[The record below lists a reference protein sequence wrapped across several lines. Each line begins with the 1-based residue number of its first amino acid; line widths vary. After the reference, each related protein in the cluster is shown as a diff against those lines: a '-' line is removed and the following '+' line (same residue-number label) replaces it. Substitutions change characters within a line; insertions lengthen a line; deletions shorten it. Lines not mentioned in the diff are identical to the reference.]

1 MNSCDDNDKS
11 LKLLPESNPGE
22 VRTSVDDNNS
32 NSAGDAMTSSIE
44 TIVFDS
50 KLMKTSTHAEEL
62 AATWGG
68 RCSLPDSGRLRRA
81 RAHSWSGGSP
91 EDGTSEIRI
100 LRERLVRTQTRP
112 RPGAVRHLSRHQRLT
127 LASLALVDFMS
138 FCSMSIMA
146 PFFPREA
153 NEKGLSDTMCGMV
166 FSFYAIVM
174 FLTSPLF
181 GKFLPIMGAKFM
193 FIAGM
198 FVAGACNVLFGTLV
212 MVEDNLTFTILCF
225 LVRGMEALGASAY
238 STASYVFVVNAFPD
252 TIGTVLGILE
262 TFVGLGMSV
271 GPAIGGLLYSIGG
284 FGLPFYSLGLVMVLS
299 VPINFFLLS
308 DCEEYVSGSKTAS
321 VLSLFKIPSII
332 ITGLVIV
339 IVSNTWAF
347 LDPTLEPHLRQ
358 FGLST
363 NQIGL
368 IFLLF
373 SSLYGI
379 FSPIWGWVAD
389 RVHNHWCMM
398 VWGLFLS
405 TVGLLLLGPCPFIP
419 GLSQDLWLDLVALSI
434 LGISVALTLLPTFQG
449 VLTSSIYE
457 GGCPEA
463 LATYSAVAGVWSCC
477 YSLGEVLGPALGGAL
492 AQRYGF
498 PLCATLC
505 AAACFTMALVT
516 LMFFSLRESAKW
528 IEAESLEDS
537 IPYTDTTWNSNN
549 FCRSRSA
556 PPNHVTEQSPL
567 LTPCS
572 CSTKNG
578 YSSCGTSPPKHV
590 CLKHIKQKKS
600 GWATVKEV
608 MTNILK
614 FQYLTNIYIKLRRF
628 RKSKNKLR
636 SNGELYQN
644 YLEDNKNDKNTWNN
658 VDKNSKNAAIDI
670 KLNNNNIH
678 QNCGQAGAEDSYCA
692 YLENAIFGSPV
703 VMQNINSDNLIVK
716 NNHKGL
722 VAKLM
727 TIDEDRRNSDEIIK
741 HNLQKVQFYENNAA
755 CTSREDIFDACDCK
769 DGVTYVRGTVTVS
782 STGACEV

>member
-1 MNSCDDNDKS
+1 
-11 LKLLPESNPGE
+11 
-22 VRTSVDDNNS
+22 
-32 NSAGDAMTSSIE
+32 
-44 TIVFDS
+44 
-50 KLMKTSTHAEEL
+50 
-62 AATWGG
+62 
-68 RCSLPDSGRLRRA
+68 
-81 RAHSWSGGSP
+81 
-91 EDGTSEIRI
+91 
-100 LRERLVRTQTRP
+100 
-112 RPGAVRHLSRHQRLT
+112 
-127 LASLALVDFMS
+127 MS

-153 NEKGLSDTMCGMV
+153 NAKGLSDTMCGMV
-166 FSFYAIVM
+166 FSFYAVVM
-174 FLTSPLF
+174 FVTSPLF
-181 GKFLPIMGAKFM
+181 GKFLPAMGAKFM
-193 FIAGM
+193 FIAGI
-198 FVAGACNVLFGTLV
+198 FVAGVCNVLFGTLV
-212 MVEDNLTFTILCF
+212 LVEDSLTFTILCF
-225 LVRGMEALGASAY
+225 VVRGMEALGASAY

-284 FGLPFYSLGLVMVLS
+284 FCVPFYSLGVVMVLT

-308 DCEEYVSGSKTAS
+308 DCDEYVSGSKTAS
-321 VLSLFKIPSII
+321 ILRLFKIPSII

-419 GLSQDLWLDLVALSI
+419 GLSRELWLDLVALSI

-449 VLTSSIYE
+449 VLTSSIFE

-492 AQRYGF
+492 AERYGF

-505 AAACFTMALVT
+505 AAACFTMAIVT
-516 LMFFSLRESAKW
+516 LTFFSLRESSKW
-528 IEAESLEDS
+528 VESESLEDS
-537 IPYTDTTWNSNN
+537 IPSTDSTWNSN
-549 FCRSRSA
+549 FCRTHSA
-556 PPNHVTEQSPL
+556 PVSRLVEYSPL
-567 LTPCS
+567 LASCS
-572 CSTKNG
+572 CSIKNG
-578 YSSCGTSPPKHV
+578 YSTCGASHLKPA

-600 GWATVKEV
+600 GWASAKEIMSYV
-608 MTNILK
+608 LK
-614 FQYLTNIYIKLRRF
+614 FQYLTNIYIKIRRMYKTKNNF
-628 RKSKNKLR
+628 REHY
-636 SNGELYQN
+636 NGLYQN
-644 YLEDNKNDKNTWNN
+644 YLEVPENIPNIRNDVN
-658 VDKNSKNAAIDI
+658 VNSNIDM
-670 KLNNNNIH
+670 KVNNNSH
-678 QNCGQAGAEDSYCA
+678 HRTCGDTDARNGYCE
-692 YLENAIFGSPV
+692 YLDNAIFGSPA
-703 VMQNINSDNLIVK
+703 VMENVNSDNLIVK
-716 NNHKGL
+716 RNHKGL
-722 VAKLM
+722 VAKLV
-727 TIDEDRRNSDEIIK
+727 TTDIDRRTTEEILE
-741 HNLQKVQFYENNAA
+741 HNLQKVHFYEQNSS
-755 CTSREDIFDACDCK
+755 CSSREDIFNACDCK
-769 DGVTYVRGTVTVS
+769 AGVTFARGTVTMS

>member
-1 MNSCDDNDKS
+1 MGGCDES
-11 LKLLPESNPGE
+11 SKLQPGSNPA
-22 VRTSVDDNNS
+22 VSRTSVDSNYGNS
-32 NSAGDAMTSSIE
+32 AMTSCE

-50 KLMKTSTHAEEL
+50 KLVKTSTHAEEL

-68 RCSLPDSGRLRRA
+68 RCSLPDSGRMR
-81 RAHSWSGGSP
+81 RAHSWSGGPP

-112 RPGAVRHLSRHQRLT
+112 RPGAVCLLSRRQKLT
-127 LASLALVDFMS
+127 LISLALVDFMS

-153 NEKGLSDTMCGMV
+153 SAKGMTDTMCGMV
-166 FSFYAIVM
+166 FSFYAVVM
-174 FLTSPLF
+174 FITSPFF
-181 GKFLPIMGAKFM
+181 GKFLPVMGAKFM
-193 FIAGM
+193 FTAGI
-198 FVAGACNVLFGTLV
+198 FVAGVCNVLFGTLNL
-212 MVEDNLTFTILCF
+212 VEDTLSFTILCF
-225 LVRGMEALGASAY
+225 VVRGMEALGASAY

-284 FGLPFYSLGLVMVLS
+284 FGVPFYSLGVVMVLT
-299 VPINFFLLS
+299 VPINFYLLS

-321 VLSLFKIPSII
+321 ILRLFRIPSII

-363 NQIGL
+363 KQIGL

-405 TVGLLLLGPCPFIP
+405 TIGLLLLGPCPFIP
-419 GLSQDLWLDLVALSI
+419 GLSRQLWLDLVALSI

-492 AQRYGF
+492 AERYGF
-498 PLCATLC
+498 PLSATMC
-505 AAACFTMALVT
+505 AAACFVMGVIT
-516 LMFFSLRESAKW
+516 LIFFSLRESSKW
-528 IEAESLEDS
+528 VEEESLEDS
-537 IPYTDTTWNSNN
+537 IPYTDTTWNSN
-549 FCRSRSA
+549 FCRTRSA
-556 PPNHVTEQSPL
+556 PSSRVAEHSPL
-567 LTPCS
+567 LTPCY
-572 CSTKNG
+572 CNVKNG
-578 YSSCGTSPPKHV
+578 YNSYGTSHIRHA
-590 CLKHIKQKKS
+590 CLKHIKHKKS
-600 GWATVKEV
+600 GWASVKEA
-608 MTNILK
+608 MTYFLK
-614 FQYLTNIYIKLRRF
+614 FQYLTNTYVKIRRLR
-628 RKSKNKLR
+628 KMTNKCKE
-636 SNGELYQN
+636 NNDELYQN
-644 YLEDNKNDKNTWNN
+644 YLSEKDTDKDLPRDNL
-658 VDKNSKNAAIDI
+658 SQRCCQPAIDI
-670 KLNNNNIH
+670 KNNNNNIH
-678 QNCGQAGAEDSYCA
+678 EEDGQTEKDNYCA
-692 YLENAIFGSPV
+692 YLEEAIFGSPAIMKNV
-703 VMQNINSDNLIVK
+703 NSDNLIVK
-716 NNHKGL
+716 KKHKGL
-722 VAKLM
+722 VAKLI
-727 TIDEDRRNSDEIIK
+727 TLDDDRRTSDEIIK
-741 HNLQKVQFYENNAA
+741 HNLQKVNFYEQNPA
-755 CTSREDIFDACDCK
+755 CASREDIFDACDCK

>member
-1 MNSCDDNDKS
+1 MDRDGEDTDESAHLLRSSDVICTKS
-11 LKLLPESNPGE
+11 EGNLNE
-22 VRTSVDDNNS
+22 
-32 NSAGDAMTSSIE
+32 AMASSSE

-50 KLMKTSTHAEEL
+50 KMIKTSTTDEL

-68 RCSLPDSGRLRRA
+68 RCSLPDSGRLRRI
-81 RAHSWSGGSP
+81 HSWSGGP
-91 EDGTSEIRI
+91 PHDVPSEIRI
-100 LRERLVRTQTRP
+100 LRERLVRTQAKL

-153 NEKGLSDTMCGMV
+153 AEKGMSETMCGIV

-174 FLTSPLF
+174 FLTSPFF
-181 GKFLPIMGAKFM
+181 GKYLPKIGSKFM

-198 FVAGACNVLFGTLV
+198 FIAGSCNVLFGTLV
-212 MVEDNLTFTILCF
+212 LIEDTSTFAVMCF
-225 LVRGMEALGASAY
+225 VVRGMEALGASAY

-252 TIGTVLGILE
+252 TIGSVLGILE

-284 FGLPFYSLGLVMVLS
+284 FGLPFYSLGIVMVLT
-299 VPINFFLLS
+299 VPINFVLLTEC
-308 DCEEYVSGSKTAS
+308 DEYVSGSKTAS
-321 VLSLFKIPSII
+321 ILQLFKIPSII

-363 NQIGL
+363 KQIGF

-405 TVGLLLLGPCPFIP
+405 SIGLLLLGPCPFIP
-419 GLSQDLWLDLVALSI
+419 GLPKDLWLDLVALSI
-434 LGISVALTLLPTFQG
+434 LGMSVALTLLPTFQG

-492 AQRYGF
+492 AQQYGF

-505 AAACFTMALVT
+505 AAACFFMAVVT
-516 LMFFSLRESAKW
+516 LTFFSMRESSKW
-528 IEAESLEDS
+528 IDIAELESNS
-537 IPYTDTTWNSNN
+537 IPYTDTTWNSSQ
-549 FCRSRSA
+549 FCQTQSA
-556 PPNHVTEQSPL
+556 PESRL
-567 LTPCS
+567 SEKSRLITPCS
-572 CSTKNG
+572 C
-578 YSSCGTSPPKHV
+578 TSKTVYYVVQNSLYKKV
-590 CLKHIKQKKS
+590 CLKHNKSRKS
-600 GWATVKEV
+600 GSASVADKV
-608 MTNILK
+608 AYFLK
-614 FQYLTNIYIKLRRF
+614 FQYMTDIYVTIRKLTAKKSKSNSLTN
-628 RKSKNKLR
+628 NE
-636 SNGELYQN
+636 ELYQN
-644 YLEDNKNDKNTWNN
+644 YLENDNERNCSVHSNISTLNEKEDSVVNN
-658 VDKNSKNAAIDI
+658 VIEDCQF
-670 KLNNNNIH
+670 
-678 QNCGQAGAEDSYCA
+678 QNKEDTYCA
-692 YLENAIFGSPV
+692 YLDKTIFGPV
-703 VMQNINSDNLIVK
+703 AMQMKKENIIIK
-716 NNHKGL
+716 RNNKGL
-722 VAKLM
+722 VAKLV
-727 TIDEDRRNSDEIIK
+727 TFDEKKRPSDEIIE
-741 HNLQKVQFYENNAA
+741 HNLQKVHFYEQGPECATLEN
-755 CTSREDIFDACDCK
+755 IFDGCDCR
-769 DGVTYVRGTVTVS
+769 DEVTYVRGTVTLS
-782 STGACEV
+782 SSGACEV

>member
-1 MNSCDDNDKS
+1 MDRECDETDENTQLLSETERERITSDLNANSVVGCT
-11 LKLLPESNPGE
+11 G
-22 VRTSVDDNNS
+22 
-32 NSAGDAMTSSIE
+32 SIE

-50 KLMKTSTHAEEL
+50 KMMKTSTQVDEL
-62 AATWGG
+62 AATWSGH
-68 RCSLPDSGRLRRA
+68 RSMPDSGRLRRV
-81 RAHSWSGGSP
+81 HSWSGGP
-91 EDGTSEIRI
+91 PDDGSSEIRI
-100 LRERLVRTQTRP
+100 LRERLVRTQTRLQ
-112 RPGAVRHLSRHQRLT
+112 PGAVRHLSRRQRLT

-138 FCSMSIMA
+138 FCSMSVMA

-153 NEKGLSDTMCGMV
+153 AIKGLSETMTGIV
-166 FSFYAIVM
+166 FSFYAVVM

-181 GKFLPIMGAKFM
+181 GQFLPMVGAKFL
-193 FIAGM
+193 FTAGM
-198 FVAGACNVLFGTLV
+198 FVAGACNVIFGTLALI
-212 MVEDNLTFTILCF
+212 EDSVTFTVLCF
-225 LVRGMEALGASAY
+225 VVRGLEALGASAY

-252 TIGTVLGILE
+252 TIGSVLGILE
-262 TFVGLGMSV
+262 TFIGLGMSV

-284 FGLPFYSLGLVMVLS
+284 FGLPFYTLGVIMVLT
-299 VPINFFLLS
+299 VPINFFLLT

-321 VLSLFKIPSII
+321 IFGLLKIPSII

-363 NQIGL
+363 EQIGL

-405 TVGLLLLGPCPFIP
+405 TAGLLLLGPCPFIP
-419 GLSQDLWLDLVALSI
+419 GLPRDLWLDLVALSI

-492 AQRYGF
+492 TEQYGF

-505 AAACFTMALVT
+505 AAACFTMAVVT
-516 LMFFSLRESAKW
+516 LTFFCVRESRKCATSSGS
-528 IEAESLEDS
+528 ACDS
-537 IPYTDTTWNSNN
+537 IPYTDTTWNSNQ
-549 FCRSRSA
+549 FCRTRSV
-556 PPNHVTEQSPL
+556 PNTCADNSPL

-572 CSTKNG
+572 CYNTHSFT
-578 YSSCGTSPPKHV
+578 YGTAPPKHF
-590 CLKHIKQKKS
+590 CLTHSKSNKS
-600 GWATVKEV
+600 GSASVADIIAY
-608 MTNILK
+608 ILK
-614 FQYLTNIYIKLRRF
+614 FEFVISMYIRIRRS
-628 RKSKNKLR
+628 RKKSIAAPVN
-636 SNGELYQN
+636 NEQLYQN
-644 YLEDNKNDKNTWNN
+644 YLHDEKGDLQRPCYNGYLCT
-658 VDKNSKNAAIDI
+658 
-670 KLNNNNIH
+670 NNNINEH
-678 QNCGQAGAEDSYCA
+678 VKNRKGDRYCSY
-692 YLENAIFGSPV
+692 LDEAIFGSPD
-703 VMQNINSDNLIVK
+703 VMKNVTMDNLKVK
-716 NNHKGL
+716 RDNKGL
-722 VAKLM
+722 FSTSLAC
-727 TIDEDRRNSDEIIK
+727 DEDRTTTNEIIK
-741 HNLQKVQFYENNAA
+741 HNIEKVHFYEQDQ
-755 CTSREDIFDACDCK
+755 CQGFQDIFDGCNCR
-769 DGVTYVRGTVTVS
+769 DGVTYARGTVTVS

>member
-1 MNSCDDNDKS
+1 MDKDS
-11 LKLLPESNPGE
+11 ERQKLLEE
-22 VRTSVDDNNS
+22 RTSE
-32 NSAGDAMTSSIE
+32 SSDGHSVKDSSFD
-44 TIVFDS
+44 TIVFDGRIV
-50 KLMKTSTHAEEL
+50 KTSTVARDL
-62 AATWGG
+62 AATWCG
-68 RCSLPDSGRLRRA
+68 RRSPPDSGHGRLRRT
-81 RAHSWSGGSP
+81 HSWSGGHPDDVS
-91 EDGTSEIRI
+91 SEIRI
-100 LRERLVRTQTRP
+100 LRERLVRTQTRL
-112 RPGAVRHLSRHQRLT
+112 RPGAVRHLTRHQRLT

-153 NEKGLSDTMCGMV
+153 QLKGLSDTTCGLV
-166 FSFYAIVM
+166 FSFYAVIM
-174 FLTSPLF
+174 FITSPLF
-181 GKFLPIMGAKFM
+181 GKFLPVFGAKFL

-198 FVAGACNVLFGTLV
+198 LVAGVCNVLFGTLALI
-212 MVEDNLTFTILCF
+212 EDSVLFTVLCF
-225 LVRGMEALGASAY
+225 VVRGLEALGASAY

-252 TIGTVLGILE
+252 SIGSVLGILE

-284 FGLPFYSLGLVMVLS
+284 FGLPFYSLGIVMVLT
-299 VPINFFLLS
+299 VPINFFLLT

-321 VLSLFKIPSII
+321 ILRLFKIPSII

-363 NQIGL
+363 KQIGL

-405 TVGLLLLGPCPFIP
+405 TIGLLLLGPCPFIP
-419 GLSQDLWLDLVALSI
+419 GLPKDLWLDLVALSI
-434 LGISVALTLLPTFQG
+434 LGMSVALTLLPTFQG

-505 AAACFTMALVT
+505 AAACFTMAVVT
-516 LMFFSLRESAKW
+516 LTFFSLRESEKW
-528 IEAESLEDS
+528 AESMGSES
-537 IPYTDTTWNSNN
+537 IPYTDTTWTSDR
-549 FCRSRSA
+549 FLRERSA
-556 PPNHVTEQSPL
+556 PTSRGERSPL

-572 CSTKNG
+572 CDSKTVTNFL
-578 YSSCGTSPPKHV
+578 YGTSATPSRKICVAH
-590 CLKHIKQKKS
+590 KNRKS
-600 GWATVKEV
+600 GWASVSDSLAYF
-608 MTNILK
+608 LK
-614 FQYLTNIYIKLRRF
+614 FQYLSEAYARVRRPHN
-628 RKSKNKLR
+628 RR
-636 SNGELYQN
+636 TSNQNTDLYQN
-644 YLEDNKNDKNTWNN
+644 YLNDDKTEKHDSNTKESATQNTD
-658 VDKNSKNAAIDI
+658 VF
-670 KLNNNNIH
+670 NNNTL
-678 QNCGQAGAEDSYCA
+678 QKSSEDSYCA

-703 VMQNINSDNLIVK
+703 GMENNMENVVVKRHNS
-716 NNHKGL
+716 GL
-722 VAKLM
+722 VSRL
-727 TIDEDRRNSDEIIK
+727 DCEDSGRPTDDIIR
-741 HNLQKVQFYENNAA
+741 HNLEKVQFYEQA
-755 CTSREDIFDACDCK
+755 CDSLEQDIFDGCECRDE
-769 DGVTYVRGTVTVS
+769 VTFVRGTVTVS

>member
-1 MNSCDDNDKS
+1 MDNSDRINDRLQPDLS
-11 LKLLPESNPGE
+11 PSE
-22 VRTSVDDNNS
+22 VRTRNGSVESNV
-32 NSAGDAMTSSIE
+32 NSAVEMTSSIE

-50 KLMKTSTHAEEL
+50 NLMKTSTHAEDL

-68 RCSLPDSGRLRRA
+68 RCSLPDSGRMR
-81 RAHSWSGGSP
+81 RAHSWSGGPADDS
-91 EDGTSEIRI
+91 TSEIRI
-100 LRERLVRTQTRP
+100 LRERLVRTQTCP
-112 RPGAVRHLSRHQRLT
+112 RPSAVRHLSRRQRLT

-153 NEKGLSDTMCGMV
+153 NAKGLSDTMCGMV
-166 FSFYAIVM
+166 FSFYAVVM

-181 GKFLPIMGAKFM
+181 GKFLPAMGAKFM

-212 MVEDNLTFTILCF
+212 MVQDSSTFTILCF
-225 LVRGMEALGASAY
+225 VVRGMEALGASAY

-252 TIGTVLGILE
+252 SIGTVLGILE

-284 FGLPFYSLGLVMVLS
+284 FGVPFYSLGVVMVLT

-321 VLSLFKIPSII
+321 IIRLFKIPSII

-363 NQIGL
+363 EQIGL

-405 TVGLLLLGPCPFIP
+405 TIGLLLLGPCPFIP
-419 GLSQDLWLDLVALSI
+419 GLSRDLWLDLVALSI

-449 VLTSSIYE
+449 VLTSSIFE

-505 AAACFTMALVT
+505 AAACFVMAIVT
-516 LMFFSLRESAKW
+516 LTFFSLRESSKW
-528 IEAESLEDS
+528 IEVESLGDS
-537 IPYTDTTWNSNN
+537 VHTDSTWHSNY
-549 FCRSRSA
+549 CTRSA
-556 PPNHVTEQSPL
+556 PYTRTQENSPL
-567 LTPCS
+567 ISPCS
-572 CSTKNG
+572 CSVKNG
-578 YSSCGTSPPKHV
+578 YALSGYGTSYPRQF

-600 GWATVKEV
+600 GWASAKEV
-608 MTNILK
+608 TTYFLK
-614 FQYLTNIYIKLRRF
+614 FQYLTNAYIKIRRLRK
-628 RKSKNKLR
+628 RKSNR
-636 SNGELYQN
+636 ANDELYQN
-644 YLEDNKNDKNTWNN
+644 YLGNDENDNNTQGKELKNGNSAINIKVNKNLDCDK
-658 VDKNSKNAAIDI
+658 IDR
-670 KLNNNNIH
+670 
-678 QNCGQAGAEDSYCA
+678 QNSYCV
-692 YLENAIFGSPV
+692 YLDNAIFGSPV
-703 VMQNINSDNLIVK
+703 VMANVNSDNLIVK
-716 NNHKGL
+716 RNHKGL
-722 VAKLM
+722 VAKVN
-727 TIDEDRRNSDEIIK
+727 TEDDRRTSDEIIK
-741 HNLQKVQFYENNAA
+741 HNLQKVHFYEQNPA
-755 CTSREDIFDACDCK
+755 CSSREDIFDACDCK

>member
-1 MNSCDDNDKS
+1 MDRDSDDTEENVRLINNLDNSRVQSIYGNRGMASSCD
-11 LKLLPESNPGE
+11 
-22 VRTSVDDNNS
+22 
-32 NSAGDAMTSSIE
+32 

-50 KLMKTSTHAEEL
+50 HLMKTSTQTEEL

-68 RCSLPDSGRLRRA
+68 RGSLPESGTSGRLRRT
-81 RAHSWSGGSP
+81 RSWSGGP
-91 EDGTSEIRI
+91 PDDVASEVRI
-100 LRERLVRTQTRP
+100 LRERLVRTQARL
-112 RPGAVRHLSRHQRLT
+112 RPGAVRQLTRHQRLT

-153 NEKGLSDTMCGMV
+153 TEKGLSETMCGIV
-166 FSFYAIVM
+166 FSFYAVVM
-174 FLTSPLF
+174 FITSPFF
-181 GKFLPIMGAKFM
+181 GKYLPKIGAKFM

-198 FVAGACNVLFGTLV
+198 FMAGACNVLFGTLV
-212 MVEDNLTFTILCF
+212 LVQDPTMFTVLCF
-225 LVRGMEALGASAY
+225 VVRGMEALGASAY

-252 TIGTVLGILE
+252 TIGSVLGILE

-284 FGLPFYSLGLVMVLS
+284 FGLPFYSLGITMVLT
-299 VPINFFLLS
+299 VPINYCLLT
-308 DCEEYVSGSKTAS
+308 DCGEYVSGSKTAS
-321 VLSLFKIPSII
+321 ILRLFKIPSII

-405 TVGLLLLGPCPFIP
+405 TIGLLLLGPCPFIP
-419 GLSQDLWLDLVALSI
+419 GLPTDLWLDLVALSI

-492 AQRYGF
+492 SEMYGF
-498 PLCATLC
+498 PLCSTLC
-505 AAACFTMALVT
+505 AAACFTMAVIT
-516 LMFFSLRESAKW
+516 LTFFSLRESSKW
-528 IEAESLEDS
+528 VEAESEANS
-537 IPYTDTTWNSNN
+537 IPYTDTTWNSNH

-556 PPNHVTEQSPL
+556 PASQIAETSPL
-567 LTPCS
+567 ITPCS
-572 CSTKNG
+572 CASKTAYYLYGNSPTNQIFFMHKKNG
-578 YSSCGTSPPKHV
+578 
-590 CLKHIKQKKS
+590 KS
-600 GWATVKEV
+600 GSASISDVLAYF
-608 MTNILK
+608 LK
-614 FQYLTNIYIKLRRF
+614 FQYLTEVYVRV
-628 RKSKNKLR
+628 RKSRNKSKTRALPD
-636 SNGELYQN
+636 NDQLYQN
-644 YLEDNKNDKNTWNN
+644 YLDEENEDKKDPSPSDN
-658 VDKNSKNAAIDI
+658 VTNEPSQRN
-670 KLNNNNIH
+670 
-678 QNCGQAGAEDSYCA
+678 EDSYCS
-692 YLENAIFGSPV
+692 YIDKAIFGSAPLKMNDENV
-703 VMQNINSDNLIVK
+703 IVK
-716 NNHKGL
+716 RNNKGL
-722 VAKLM
+722 VAELTREGDK
-727 TIDEDRRNSDEIIK
+727 RSSGEIIK
-741 HNLQKVQFYENNAA
+741 HNLQKVQFYEQNPE
-755 CTSREDIFDACDCK
+755 CTTLDDIFDGCDCR
-769 DGVTYVRGTVTVS
+769 DNVTYVRGTVTVS

>member
-1 MNSCDDNDKS
+1 MDRDSEDTDENARLLNSSDERNRS
-11 LKLLPESNPGE
+11 YG
-22 VRTSVDDNNS
+22 NS
-32 NSAGDAMTSSIE
+32 REAIVSSSE

-50 KLMKTSTHAEEL
+50 NMMKTSTHTEEL

-68 RCSLPDSGRLRRA
+68 RVSLPDSGTSGRLRRA
-81 RAHSWSGGSP
+81 RSWSGDP
-91 EDGTSEIRI
+91 PDDTASEVRI
-100 LRERLVRTQTRP
+100 LRERLVRTQAKLRP
-112 RPGAVRHLSRHQRLT
+112 SAVRHLTRHQRLT

-153 NEKGLSDTMCGMV
+153 TAKGLSETMCGVV
-166 FSFYAIVM
+166 FSFYAVVM
-174 FLTSPLF
+174 FITSPFF
-181 GKFLPIMGAKFM
+181 GKYLPMIGAKFM
-193 FIAGM
+193 FTAGM
-198 FVAGACNVLFGTLV
+198 FMAGSCNVLFGTLV
-212 MVEDNLTFTILCF
+212 LVEDPTTFTVLCF
-225 LVRGMEALGASAY
+225 VVRGMEALGASAY

-252 TIGTVLGILE
+252 NIGSVLGILE

-284 FGLPFYSLGLVMVLS
+284 FGLPFYSLGIIMVLT
-299 VPINFFLLS
+299 VPINYCLLT
-308 DCEEYVSGSKTAS
+308 DCGEYVSGSKTAS
-321 VLSLFKIPSII
+321 IVKLFKIPSII

-405 TVGLLLLGPCPFIP
+405 TIGLLLLGPCPFIP
-419 GLSQDLWLDLVALSI
+419 GLPKDLWLDLVALSI
-434 LGISVALTLLPTFQG
+434 LGMSAALTLLPTFQG

-492 AQRYGF
+492 AEQYGF

-505 AAACFTMALVT
+505 AGACLTMAVVT
-516 LMFFSLRESAKW
+516 LTFFSLRESSKW
-528 IEAESLEDS
+528 VEAETASNS
-537 IPYTDTTWNSNN
+537 IPYTDTTWNSNH
-549 FCRSRSA
+549 FCRTRSA
-556 PPNHVTEQSPL
+556 PASQLAENSPL
-567 LTPCS
+567 ITPCS
-572 CSTKNG
+572 CASKTAYYLYGNSQTNQMFFMHKKNG
-578 YSSCGTSPPKHV
+578 KNGSASIADVIAYF
-590 CLKHIKQKKS
+590 
-600 GWATVKEV
+600 
-608 MTNILK
+608 LK
-614 FQYLTNIYIKLRRF
+614 FEYLTDVYVRI
-628 RKSKNKLR
+628 RKSRNKSKTKAL
-636 SNGELYQN
+636 SHCDQLYQN
-644 YLEDNKNDKNTWNN
+644 YLGNNENDVEEEKKDNFKDNNRVLSNN
-658 VDKNSKNAAIDI
+658 VTAS
-670 KLNNNNIH
+670 
-678 QNCGQAGAEDSYCA
+678 GQSQSNEDSYCS
-692 YLENAIFGSPV
+692 YIDNAIFGSV
-703 VMQNINSDNLIVK
+703 TTRMNDENVIVK
-716 NNHKGL
+716 RNNKGL
-722 VAKLM
+722 VTKLV
-727 TIDEDRRNSDEIIK
+727 TYDEQRPSDEIIK
-741 HNLQKVQFYENNAA
+741 HNLQKVHFYEQSPE
-755 CTSREDIFDACDCK
+755 CTTLDDIFDGCDCR
-769 DGVTYVRGTVTVS
+769 DDVTYARGTVTVS

>member
-1 MNSCDDNDKS
+1 MSKEGADSDENTPLRGANQN
-11 LKLLPESNPGE
+11 E
-22 VRTSVDDNNS
+22 RTSDTSAVD
-32 NSAGDAMTSSIE
+32 GMVSSTE

-68 RCSLPDSGRLRRA
+68 RCSLPDSGRLRRV
-81 RAHSWSGGSP
+81 HSWSGGP
-91 EDGTSEIRI
+91 PDDVTSEIRI
-100 LRERLVRTQTRP
+100 LRERLVRTQTRL

-153 NEKGLSDTMCGMV
+153 SIKGLSDTMCGIV
-166 FSFYAIVM
+166 FSFYAVIM

-181 GKFLPIMGAKFM
+181 GKFLPTIGAKFM

-198 FVAGACNVLFGTLV
+198 FIAGACNVLFGTLV
-212 MVEDNLTFTILCF
+212 LIENTTTFTILCF
-225 LVRGMEALGASAY
+225 VVRGMEALGASAY

-252 TIGTVLGILE
+252 SIGSVLGILE

-284 FGLPFYSLGLVMVLS
+284 FGLPFYSLGVVMVLT
-299 VPINFFLLS
+299 VPINFFLLT
-308 DCEEYVSGSKTAS
+308 DCGEYVSGSKTAS
-321 VLSLFKIPSII
+321 ILRLFKIPSIV

-363 NQIGL
+363 KQIGL

-419 GLSQDLWLDLVALSI
+419 GLTKDLWLDLVALSI
-434 LGISVALTLLPTFQG
+434 LGMSVALTLLPTFQG

-505 AAACFTMALVT
+505 AAACFTMAVVT
-516 LMFFSLRESAKW
+516 LTFFSLRESSKW
-528 IEAESLEDS
+528 MQVAQSESDS
-537 IPYTDTTWNSNN
+537 IPYTDSTWTSNY
-549 FCRSRSA
+549 FCRPHSA
-556 PPNHVTEQSPL
+556 PESKLNENTPL
-567 LTPCS
+567 VTPCS
-572 CSTKNG
+572 CPSRNG
-578 YSSCGTSPPKHV
+578 YYSYGGPQKPV
-590 CLKHIKQKKS
+590 CLNHIKGKKS
-600 GWATVKEV
+600 GSASVSEV
-608 MTNILK
+608 VAYFLK
-614 FQYLTNIYIKLRRF
+614 FQYLTNMYIIIRRNLK
-628 RKSKNKLR
+628 KSNQIR
-636 SNGELYQN
+636 TVGNNDELYQDYLRSEDLVVAESSKTDQVQAEDN
-644 YLEDNKNDKNTWNN
+644 DININNNAITKNSSDLTEEEEDYCTYLEK
-658 VDKNSKNAAIDI
+658 V
-670 KLNNNNIH
+670 
-678 QNCGQAGAEDSYCA
+678 
-692 YLENAIFGSPV
+692 IFGSPIGMENV
-703 VMQNINSDNLIVK
+703 NRENLIVK
-716 NNHKGL
+716 RNNAGL
-722 VAKLM
+722 ISKVVS
-727 TIDEDRRNSDEIIK
+727 DENKKRSTDEIIK
-741 HNLQKVQFYENNAA
+741 HNLQKVHFYEQNPGCA
-755 CTSREDIFDACDCK
+755 SLEDIFDGCDCR

-782 STGACEV
+782 SAGACEV

>member
-1 MNSCDDNDKS
+1 MDNSDEINDRLQTLIPS
-11 LKLLPESNPGE
+11 E
-22 VRTSVDDNNS
+22 VRTRNDSRE
-32 NSAGDAMTSSIE
+32 MTSSIE

-50 KLMKTSTHAEEL
+50 NLMKTSTQAEDL

-68 RCSLPDSGRLRRA
+68 RCSLPDSGRMR
-81 RAHSWSGGSP
+81 RAHSWSGGPADDS
-91 EDGTSEIRI
+91 TSEIRI

-112 RPGAVRHLSRHQRLT
+112 RPSAVRHLSRRQRLT

-153 NEKGLSDTMCGMV
+153 NAKGLSDTMCGM
-166 FSFYAIVM
+166 
-174 FLTSPLF
+174 
-181 GKFLPIMGAKFM
+181 LPAMGAKFM

-212 MVEDNLTFTILCF
+212 MVQDSLTFTILCF
-225 LVRGMEALGASAY
+225 VVRGMEALGASAY

-252 TIGTVLGILE
+252 SIGTVLGILE

-284 FGLPFYSLGLVMVLS
+284 FGVPFYSLGVVMVLS

-321 VLSLFKIPSII
+321 ILRLFKIPSII

-363 NQIGL
+363 EQIGL

-405 TVGLLLLGPCPFIP
+405 TIGLLLLGPCPFIP
-419 GLSQDLWLDLVALSI
+419 GLSRDLWLDLVALSI

-449 VLTSSIYE
+449 VLTSSIFE

-477 YSLGEVLGPALGGAL
+477 YSLGEVLGPAVGGAL

-505 AAACFTMALVT
+505 AAACFVMALVT
-516 LMFFSLRESAKW
+516 LTFFSLRESSKW
-528 IEAESLEDS
+528 LEVESLGDS
-537 IPYTDTTWNSNN
+537 VHTDSTWHSN
-549 FCRSRSA
+549 FCTRSA
-556 PPNHVTEQSPL
+556 PYTRTRENSPL
-567 LTPCS
+567 ISPCS
-572 CSTKNG
+572 CSVKNG
-578 YSSCGTSPPKHV
+578 YGSSGYGTSYPRQV
-590 CLKHIKQKKS
+590 CLNHIKQKKS
-600 GWATVKEV
+600 GWASAKEV
-608 MTNILK
+608 TTYFLK
-614 FQYLTNIYIKLRRF
+614 FQYLTNAYIKIRRLRK
-628 RKSKNKLR
+628 RKNHVNSD
-636 SNGELYQN
+636 ELYQN
-644 YLEDNKNDKNTWNN
+644 YLGNDENDNTQDKIIRNGNSAINIKN
-658 VDKNSKNAAIDI
+658 NANHDCD
-670 KLNNNNIH
+670 
-678 QNCGQAGAEDSYCA
+678 QTDRQDSYCV
-692 YLENAIFGSPV
+692 YLDNAIFGSPV
-703 VMQNINSDNLIVK
+703 VMANVNSDNLIVK
-716 NNHKGL
+716 RNHKGL
-722 VAKLM
+722 VAKVK
-727 TIDEDRRNSDEIIK
+727 TIEDDRRTSDEIIK
-741 HNLQKVQFYENNAA
+741 HNLQKVHFYEQNPA
-755 CTSREDIFDACDCK
+755 CSSREDIFDACDCK